1 MKLEDMII
9 FQEKDIRKY
18 ISRFATKGAAVI
30 LFLGMLLLTGCG
42 NKMKDGYYTA
52 EMAEFSHGWREY
64 VCIQVKDDTI
74 VSAEFNAKDASGFIK
89 AWDNEYMRNMGMVS
103 GNYPN
108 QYTREYVRQL
118 MEGQKDTQVD
128 SMAGAT
134 NSGDN
139 FKKLVPAVIE
149 QAKKGDSTTVL
160 VE

>member
-1 MKLEDMII
+1 MNMEEII
-9 FQEKDIRKY
+9 FFQGYGIRKY
-18 ISRFATKGAAVI
+18 ISRFATKAAAV
-30 LFLGMLLLTGCG
+30 LFLCSMLLFAGCG
-42 NKMKDGYYTA
+42 NKMQDGYYTA
-52 EMAEFSHGWREY
+52 EMADFSHGWKEY

-89 AWDNEYMRNMGMVS
+89 AWDNEYMRNMGTVS

-128 SMAGAT
+128 CMAGAT
-134 NSGDN
+134 HSGDN

-149 QAKKGDSTTVL
+149 QAKKGDSTTVK